1 MEIHAILG
9 GVLFVAAIVSV
20 VVVVFMTTAAARS
33 PEKKSSSRITGRLF
47 GVSAG
52 GLSLKQGSLE
62 AGQCYWDC
70 LSGFHWAEDW
80 EKHCASACAL
90 TEKPGVA

>member
-1 MEIHAILG
+1 MEVHVILG
-9 GVLFVAAIVSV
+9 GVLFVAALVSV
-20 VVVVFMTTAAARS
+20 VVAAVMIVAALSPGRRS
-33 PEKKSSSRITGRLF
+33 SNKIPERIF
-47 GVSAG
+47 EVPSG
-52 GLSLKQGSLE
+52 GLSPNQGSLE

-80 EKHCASACAL
+80 EKRCSAACGL